1 LLTGAAATTPT
12 GLVNAL
18 DGGIATFTEKTMT
31 ATDPVKEE
39 LRGTLMA
46 AVNALNNAADWL
58 TESNHRIKSDADCL
72 RAMAQIG
79 QRTLDNTRSANGL
92 PSTEL
97 EAALR
102 GLEMFFKRP
111 DENPVGKFDRIAMA
125 YYAETGN
132 APPGK
137 SWPEEIDNET
147 PEEKRERFEA
157 WVDGKAAAARAI
169 LSRIVCAE

>member
-1 LLTGAAATTPT
+1 
-12 GLVNAL
+12 
-18 DGGIATFTEKTMT
+18 MT

-137 SWPEEIDNET
+137 NWPEEIDNET